1 MRITNPTL
9 MRGYNRDLN
18 RVLNLKNQSEH
29 RITTQR
35 KFSRA
40 SEAPLSAAKAL
51 NVRKSQY
58 YSTQHQEN
66 LKVAAKFYTEA
77 ETSLI
82 QVSEQMAIIRETII
96 AACNSTKDYQ
106 DLDIYAQQ
114 LETKAKELCSIFNTD
129 SAGRAIFG
137 GESDD
142 SMPFAIINDSEGH
155 AATVTYHGVPVN
167 AMKDYTKFPYSN
179 DVNVDI
185 GLGMAVDQETH
196 EIDPD
201 SVLKISFNGPEVSG
215 CGAEHGVADIDLS
228 SIVESRSYSLNV
240 YAGDVKKEI
249 NFVGKATMAENVA
262 EINRVLQYEY
272 RKEISFGRDYPEM
285 DAQGVISLRDKM
297 GDAVDGGVVSVV
309 NNPYPAEK
317 HTSKLVVD
325 NDSNYTDKY
334 RLALDKLAEGKTYRV
349 DVQVGDG
356 EKKTIEFEAGTDNLS
371 DPNSPIFR
379 EDITVQNFQKALD
392 EAFGKGVVTIS
403 PQDPTKGI
411 VTTEGNSVKLT
422 NSTKSEED
430 PNAEATAY
438 EMATITTT
446 KTDVTDSTSLYL
458 AKLEKGVNYTM
469 WATVDGDRKKIEF
482 EAGADITETKRNIS
496 DAFDKAY
503 TDANGD
509 PLGKLKIDNAGNFTY
524 TKTGA
529 TPKAVKLEEVAIA
542 DLAGKTSIELG
553 QTTSYKID
561 LAALEQDK
569 DYSLK
574 IIVGD
579 NVQNITFK
587 GGADAAA
594 NRTLLQTELDTLF
607 GAGAVTIDADGNVSA
622 AGDKPVTVSNAPDP
636 LAEENKVIERE
647 YAYSYNYIQLTLDAA
662 RALREGDIAYANGCI
677 DRLVSANEKLLVE
690 IADMGCNEEFI
701 EFNISRLTIRDEN
714 LAERQNDLEIID
726 PEKEI
731 TLWKQYESM
740 YNACLQMTSSAVPQS
755 IFDYIK

>member
-9 MRGYNRDLN
+9 LRGYNRDLN

-29 RITTQR
+29 KITTQR

-58 YSTQHQEN
+58 YSAQHQEN

-96 AACNSTKDYQ
+96 AACNTTKDYQ

-142 SMPFAIINDSEGH
+142 SMPFAIINDSTGH

-185 GLGMAVDQETH
+185 GLGMAVDQKTH

-228 SIVESRSYSLNV
+228 SIIESRTYSLNV

-249 NFVGKATMAENVA
+249 NFTGKATMAENVA

-297 GDAVDGGVVSVV
+297 GDAVEGGVVSVV

-334 RLALDKLAEGKTYRV
+334 RLNLGGLQEGKTYKL
-349 DVQVGDG
+349 DVELGTG

-371 DPNSPIFR
+371 DPNAPIFR
-379 EDITVQNFQKALD
+379 EDVTVQNFQKALD
-392 EAFGKGVVTIS
+392 EAFPDTKVTIS
-403 PQDPTKGI
+403 PNDPTKGI
-411 VTTEGNSVKLT
+411 VTSEGTSVKLKM
-422 NSTKSEED
+422 SAESDEEK
-430 PNAEATAY
+430 TSKTY
-438 EMATITTT
+438 ETATITTT
-446 KTDVTDSTSLYL
+446 PDPTTNTKSLNL
-458 AKLEKGVNYTM
+458 AKLEAGKTYVIN
-469 WATVDGDRKKIEF
+469 ATIGADTKKITFKAEKSVS
-482 EAGADITETKRNIS
+482 DTKTAIAE
-496 DAFDKAY
+496 AFDSAFV
-503 TDANGD
+503 DANGK
-509 PLGKLKIDNAGNFTY
+509 PKGKLKIDNSGKFTY
-524 TKTGA
+524 TENGAASSTDVTLTEATAGTGETAIDLGSKTF
-529 TPKAVKLEEVAIA
+529 
-542 DLAGKTSIELG
+542 
-553 QTTSYKID
+553 YKIN
-561 LAALEQDK
+561 LNSLVPGK

-574 IIVGD
+574 FIAGSEVH
-579 NVQNITFK
+579 NITFTAGTEAENLTALNEK
-587 GGADAAA
+587 LNAVFSAGNLPVVNATGG
-594 NRTLLQTELDTLF
+594 
-607 GAGAVTIDADGNVSA
+607 VTASV
-622 AGDKPVTVSNAPDP
+622 PVTVSNNPVTDETTA
-636 LAEENKVIERE
+636 KVFERE

-662 RALREGDIAYANGCI
+662 RALRSGDIAYANGCI
-677 DRLVSANEKLLVE
+677 DRIVSANEKLLVE

-726 PEKEI
+726 PSKEI

-740 YNACLQMTSSAVPQS
+740 YNACLQMSSSAVPQS